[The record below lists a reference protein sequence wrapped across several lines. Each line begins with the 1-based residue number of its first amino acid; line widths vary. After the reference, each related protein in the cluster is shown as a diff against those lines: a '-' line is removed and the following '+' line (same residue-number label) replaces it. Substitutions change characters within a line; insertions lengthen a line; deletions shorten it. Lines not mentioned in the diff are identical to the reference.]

1 MNAHKSGIM
10 SDIFLY
16 SGSYITVKSTCS
28 VVMKLLGILNRAENY
43 KLYIDNWFYILE
55 LLLQLKET
63 NKLSTPSI
71 CMDRFKICP
80 LFSEKDLK

>member
-1 MNAHKSGIM
+1 M

-28 VVMKLLGILNRAENY
+28 NVVMKLLGILNRAENY
-43 KLYIDNWFYILE
+43 KLYFANWFCILE

-71 CMDRFKICP
+71 CMDRFKFV
-80 LFSEKDLK
+80 L

>member
-1 MNAHKSGIM
+1 M

-28 VVMKLLGILNRAENY
+28 NVVMKLLGILNRAENY
-43 KLYIDNWFYILE
+43 KLYFANWFCILE

-71 CMDRFKICP
+71 CMVRFKFV
-80 LFSEKDLK
+80 L